1 MRKVLYA
8 ILAIALVGLVISGVL
23 AFVFWQKES
32 IEIAMLIVLV
42 VPILLITV
50 FINIIQKIQKL
61 NAMEKR
67 LPTVKERQIKKC
79 FLYVFA
85 AILIG
90 SNITAMVFLV
100 IFWINGPFWL
110 ALSLGI
116 VAIPFLGVFIA
127 PTINK
132 INEIKE
138 LNAMPQD

>member
-8 ILAIALVGLVISGVL
+8 ILAIALVGLIISGIL
-23 AFVFWQKES
+23 AFIFWRKED

-50 FINIIQKIQKL
+50 FINVIQKIQKL
-61 NAMEKR
+61 NTLEKR
-67 LPTVKERQIKKC
+67 LPTFKSRKIKQV
-79 FLYVFA
+79 FLSVFL
-85 AILIG
+85 AILMG
-90 SNITAMVFLV
+90 STITALVFLV

-132 INEIKE
+132 INELKE
-138 LNAMPQD
+138 LNAMPQK